1 MQGPGR
7 TTLISQ
13 QVCYPPGPEAEG
25 ARFFPGPGGGLG
37 RPNNRACALE
47 HVLCDKKSHCNEK
60 PSCSN
65 EDKVQ
70 PKLISFLKQKSK
82 KHTEQCKSDMST
94 DLIQVLDQKDRK
106 YIGQA
111 GF

>member
-1 MQGPGR
+1 M
-7 TTLISQ
+7 
-13 QVCYPPGPEAEG
+13 
-25 ARFFPGPGGGLG
+25 